1 MQVLITVNE
10 HNYDN
15 LEDSFNL
22 ALKFDS
28 LNRSLEIK
36 VLNVPMAFW
45 QFTEFNDAI
54 KSLQVLINVGVPLNI
69 IETYCKQVGT
79 KFNLTWQ
86 QVKLFAEFGGY
97 VDELSVF

>member
-1 MQVLITVNE
+1 MQVLITVGVLSF
-10 HNYDN
+10 DN
-15 LEDSFNL
+15 LQDAHNE
-22 ALKFDS
+22 ALRLFKQAKE
-28 LNRSLEIK
+28 REIK
-36 VLNVPMAFW
+36 VMGVKMEFW
-45 QFTEFNDAI
+45 SFNNFNEAI
-54 KSLQVLINVGVPLNI
+54 QNLQVLINVGVPLNI